1 LRTLSVGELSI
12 ETVSTLVHT
21 DTADVLLQ
29 SDVVNEKQYQSLVGS
44 DGDQWETRVPTQARH
59 SLQLCT
65 EHHLYHRQTD
75 TLCSQ
80 HDFTQTDT
88 VSANTGHS

>member
-1 LRTLSVGELSI
+1 MRTQSVGELSI

-44 DGDQWETRVPTQARH
+44 DGDQWET
-59 SLQLCT
+59 
-65 EHHLYHRQTD
+65 
-75 TLCSQ
+75 
-80 HDFTQTDT
+80 
-88 VSANTGHS
+88 